1 MINKIDSL
9 YAKLQSQIYHILF
22 ESKYKDKYSRIK
34 RESLKTKDKAQ
45 AIIKAEIPK
54 QYNEDREQT
63 VYQLIKLKFKK
74 IKNLKGSDEIFIAKE
89 TKDIDNRL
97 TYVHMSIMFFVKE
110 FLSQNKKVIKL
121 VEGIAIERL
130 KQTKVQNLIRQP
142 IDFSKTD
149 LGKDTQRQAKIG
161 LNVIQR
167 ITRSG
172 FPYRATFSL
181 QEIQKKIKEIF
192 LNMFGDIDFV
202 AIRTKSG
209 KIRKYTVKY
218 YIHMITRTEMTY
230 IKNKAAVQ
238 SCREWNCDLVQVSQH
253 ANPCPV
259 CAPYENQIY
268 SISGNHKIYPPLD
281 LGWMHPHC
289 QHGIDP
295 YSEAL
300 GVAA

>member
-22 ESKYKDKYSRIK
+22 ESKYKDKYERIK

-54 QYNEDREQT
+54 QYNEDKNHT
-63 VYQLIKLKFKK
+63 VGQLIKLKFKK

-97 TYVHMSIMFFVKE
+97 AYVHMSIMFFIKE

-121 VEGIAIERL
+121 IEEIAIERL

-218 YIHMITRTEMTY
+218 YIRLITRTETTY
-230 IKNKAAVQ
+230 IKTRAAIQ
-238 SCREWNCDLVQVSQH
+238 SCKEWGCDLMQASQH
-253 ANPCPV
+253 ANPCPI
-259 CAPYENQIY
+259 CAPHEGEIY
-268 SISGNHKIYPPLD
+268 SLSGKHPIYPFID
-281 LGWMHPHC
+281 VSWMHPNC
-289 QHGIDP
+289 AHGLDP
-295 YSEAL
+295 YSEVL
-300 GVAA
+300 ELAA